1 MFAKR
6 AIKMFAFDAFRNRYY
21 GQGRGGSTHMTKTKG
36 MKMAF
41 DIFVHAHGRD
51 PVVASVEDTDML
63 ADVLERLGLGGKEF
77 ADAPVFVGESEDVLD
92 EDDGEDAVEAV
103 DKKKSVGDLGLGKL
117 RHVHV
122 ARCNRVKV
130 EVHYGAKTKRR
141 KVAPSTTVKTLTVW
155 ARKAFKLD
163 PASAAEYVLQIT
175 GTTTQPRGDTHVGE
189 LTTAPVCAVSFDL
202 IKEVT
207 PQG

>member
-1 MFAKR
+1 MVKVMGIGPA
-6 AIKMFAFDAFRNRYY
+6 
-21 GQGRGGSTHMTKTKG
+21 TKTKE

-63 ADVLERLGLGGKEF
+63 ADVLERLGLGDKEF
-77 ADAPVFVGESEDVLD
+77 ADAPVFVGESEDVLGD
-92 EDDGEDAVEAV
+92 LDSDDGEDMVEAV
-103 DKKKSVGDLGLGKL
+103 DKKKSVGDLGLGNL

-122 ARCNRVKV
+122 ARCERVKV

-163 PASAAEYVLQIT
+163 PASAAEYVLQIS

>member
-1 MFAKR
+1 
-6 AIKMFAFDAFRNRYY
+6 
-21 GQGRGGSTHMTKTKG
+21 
-36 MKMAF
+36 MAF

-51 PVVASVEDTDML
+51 PVVASVEDTDKL
-63 ADVLERLGLGGKEF
+63 ADVLERLGLGDKES
-77 ADAPVFVGESEDVLD
+77 ADAPVFVGESEDVLKD
-92 EDDGEDAVEAV
+92 IEAEDAEDTVEAI
-103 DKKKSVGDLGLGKL
+103 DKKKSIGELGLTKH
-117 RHVHV
+117 RHVHL
-122 ARCNRVKV
+122 ARCTRVKV
-130 EVHYGAKTKRR
+130 EVNYGAKTKHR
-141 KVAPSTTVKTLTVW
+141 KVAPSTTVNTLTNW

-175 GTTTQPRGDTHVGE
+175 GTTTQPRGDTHIGE

>member
-1 MFAKR
+1 MVR
-6 AIKMFAFDAFRNRYY
+6 VMGI
-21 GQGRGGSTHMTKTKG
+21 GPVTKTEE

-51 PVVASVEDTDML
+51 PVVASVEDTDIL

-77 ADAPVFVGESEDVLD
+77 ADAPVFVGESEDVLGD
-92 EDDGEDAVEAV
+92 LDADDGEDKVEAV
-103 DKKKSVGDLGLGKL
+103 DKKKSVGDLGLGNL

-122 ARCNRVKV
+122 ARCKRVKI